1 MILNSLHRYEPRVH
15 ILRVDGSEL
24 VKVMSVSIAEAR
36 FIAVTAYQNEEVSRY
51 SYTNNCSSLYSSF
64 ANSPFRLLPSK
75 SNTIRLQRHSLI
87 QKILTSNNLASYS

>member
-36 FIAVTAYQNEEVSRY
+36 FIAVTAYQNEEVSQLNTTKSFMLIDLNLIFR
-51 SYTNNCSSLYSSF
+51 SL
-64 ANSPFRLLPSK
+64 LSK
-75 SNTIRLQRHSLI
+75 SNTIHLQRHFLI
-87 QKILTSNNLASYS
+87 QKTLTSKYD

>member
-36 FIAVTAYQNEEVSRY
+36 FIAVTAYQNEEVRCFL
-51 SYTNNCSSLYSSF
+51 N
-64 ANSPFRLLPSK
+64 
-75 SNTIRLQRHSLI
+75 
-87 QKILTSNNLASYS
+87 